1 MGSRQPTVDS
11 SLTIRHPLSAIPFF
25 RHMHRISIKA
35 VLLATLAVFGID
47 MVTGLILIKAFNGP
61 AFDATP
67 AEIEAGLAAL
77 NSNGGYMFSALV
89 LGTASTV
96 VGGFLTARLAPA
108 LPFYNALMFG
118 IVNLILGLPFSTGLP
133 TWFRV
138 VAFGLL
144 IPAALAGAYWSK
156 WASQPGRRQ

>member
-1 MGSRQPTVDS
+1 MQS
-11 SLTIRHPLSAIPFF
+11 
-25 RHMHRISIKA
+25 ISIKA

-47 MVTGLILIKAFNGP
+47 MVSGLILIKAFNGP
-61 AFDATP
+61 AFDASP

-77 NSNGGYMFSALV
+77 NRNGGYLFAALV
-89 LGTASTV
+89 FGTASTA
-96 VGGFLTARLAPA
+96 VGGFLTARLAPT
-108 LPFYNALMFG
+108 LPFYNALVFG

-138 VAFGLL
+138 VGFGLL

-156 WASQPGRRQ
+156 HAGQGGKRP